1 MYYGILSFSVTLF
14 GFQFLLNQRY
24 QKASGSG
31 VTSTLLFS
39 LVNGVVGAIC
49 LMLFNG
55 PHLAYTP
62 FTLLLALCASA
73 LGFLY
78 TFCSLK
84 AFERVNL
91 SLYSIFAML
100 GGMMLP
106 FLAGILFWQEPL
118 TLGKTLCVLLI
129 VAALLLTLKKET
141 GKSGLLFCFAVFFL
155 NGMSGVL
162 SKIYQIAP
170 YPKASPAA
178 YSVWSALLSALIA
191 GIALLLIRQKLR
203 RPSVS
208 ALLYASG
215 CGALNK
221 IGNYLL
227 LLALAVLPASVQYP
241 FVTGGVMIVT
251 TALAFLSPQ
260 KPSRRELLSLALSF
274 IGILVLVLIP

>member
-1 MYYGILSFSVTLF
+1 MYYGILSFSVILF
-14 GFQFLLNQRY
+14 GIQFLMNQRY
-24 QKASGSG
+24 QQASGSG
-31 VTSTLLFS
+31 MASTLLFS
-39 LVNGVVGAIC
+39 LINGVVGAAC

-55 PHLAYTP
+55 PHLTCTP
-62 FTLLLALCASA
+62 FTLVLALASSV

-78 TFCSLK
+78 TLCSLK

-100 GGMMLP
+100 GGMLLP

-118 TLGKTLCVLLI
+118 TLGKALCVVLI
-129 VAALLLTLKKET
+129 IAALLLTLKKET

-155 NGMSGVL
+155 NGMSGVI
-162 SKIYQIAP
+162 SKIYQTAP
-170 YPKASPAA
+170 YPKASAAA

-191 GIALLLIRQKLR
+191 GAALLLIRRTLR
-203 RPSVS
+203 RPSRQAV
-208 ALLYASG
+208 LYASG

-221 IGNYLL
+221 IANYLL

-251 TALAFLSPQ
+251 TALAYLAPQ

-274 IGILVLVLIP
+274 VGILLLVLIP